1 VADVLD
7 RYLGPAERRQLE
19 PSARTIPTAS
29 ATHSPEALPREW
41 HEYKAYS
48 APEMN
53 REIKRLVI
61 LRRKNGH
68 VTGRYAHL
76 DIDFDGGGT

>member
-1 VADVLD
+1 MARVQGVL
-7 RYLGPAERRQLE
+7 G
-19 PSARTIPTAS
+19 T
-29 ATHSPEALPREW
+29 
-41 HEYKAYS
+41 
-48 APEMN
+48 EMN